1 MKVAFATFSAGQF
14 LPGASPLHRL
24 DPRTKLIAGLCF
36 AVCLFLVEGWLGL
49 VVLGCGLGAAY
60 LLAAAPLAYLWRSL
74 RPLLLLLVITFVLQ
88 AVTFPGRALASW
100 GPFSVTAEGLAR
112 GGFLTV
118 RLALLLLSSTLLTLS
133 TAPVALTDGVE
144 WLLRPLRR
152 LGLPTHEVA
161 LMMTIAL
168 RFIPTLLRQLDD
180 LIRAQRTRG
189 ADLRV
194 RDPLKLGQAILP
206 LVVPLFV
213 LSFRHAEDLAVAM
226 TSRCYRGGEGRTRYR
241 EMRLV
246 TRDALAAC
254 VVLAFMAAAVTAGR
268 FWGPA

>member
-1 MKVAFATFSAGQF
+1 MRSGEGAHEGSIRHLQRGAVPSGRVDSPPARPADEAARRALLRGVS
-14 LPGASPLHRL
+14 LPGGGVAR
-24 DPRTKLIAGLCF
+24 AGWCS
-36 AVCLFLVEGWLGL
+36 A
-49 VVLGCGLGAAY
+49 CGLGVAY

-74 RPLLLLLVITFVLQ
+74 RPLLLLLAITFVIQ
-88 AVTFPGRALASW
+88 AVTLPGKALASW

-118 RLALLLLSSTLLTLS
+118 RLALLLFSSTLLTLC

-180 LIRAQRTRG
+180 LHQGSAGPRRRPAHARPLETGTGHPAAGGAALRPQLPPGRRPGRG
-189 ADLRV
+189 HDQPV
-194 RDPLKLGQAILP
+194 LP
-206 LVVPLFV
+206 
-213 LSFRHAEDLAVAM
+213 
-226 TSRCYRGGEGRTRYR
+226 G
-241 EMRLV
+241 
-246 TRDALAAC
+246 
-254 VVLAFMAAAVTAGR
+254 
-268 FWGPA
+268 W